1 MPAHYILA
9 VLGCGFLIAG
19 AVRRLSGEH
28 GPQSRTWL
36 LVGAIFALVSL
47 WLFTRGS
54 TG

>member
-1 MPAHYILA
+1 MLAKYILA
-9 VLGCGFLIAG
+9 VLAAVFLIA
-19 AVRRLSGEH
+19 ATLRRVSGDG

-36 LVGAIFALVSL
+36 LIGGIFALVSL